1 MSDATAPI
9 AAAAASAV
17 VTSQAGFSI
26 SRFETWTRRHA
37 ILFVGFAAGVLF
49 VIPLSH
55 ILPKALGIMPAAANF
70 APLGFFALGTT
81 HLAVNRLSGNLRAAG
96 RIRSPMA

>member
-17 VTSQAGFSI
+17 VTSQAGFFI
-26 SRFETWTRRHA
+26 SHFETWTRRHA

-70 APLGFFALGTT
+70 APLGFFCAGHHPPGGEPALREP
-81 HLAVNRLSGNLRAAG
+81 ARG
-96 RIRSPMA
+96 RPDS